1 MRHCTLRRMNR
12 FEAVVHRVKAT
23 VPPAALDL
31 GLTAVG
37 EGTVLWG
44 VNASQAAYNNGAT
57 WPWWVWAFG
66 AAVPLP
72 GLLRRRAPFT
82 AWLATG
88 AIMLLFAFFQNNAAN
103 YNHSTEFPFLVVCA
117 TVAYLGATSQF
128 AAAFAMSIAGVFISV
143 HEIFAKS
150 VLTSLTISLAFT
162 FGRLAAKQRQTS
174 LLLAER
180 VRETEQTAGALAA
193 EAAAAERT
201 RIARDM
207 HDILAHAVSLI
218 VVQAEAG
225 GAVAGTSPDKAIKAF
240 DAIGDTGRDALVQL
254 RRMLGVL
261 REDDVVALAPQPT
274 IAALPGLIDSVRSA
288 EIEVG
293 LESRGVARPL
303 PPDAEIA
310 VFRTVQES
318 LTNVVKHARASKARV
333 ELDWGEDTLAVRIAD
348 DGIGPRAPIPLQAPT
363 ARSRAAGERERVS
376 PTAATTGRGL
386 IGIQERIS
394 SCGGS
399 VMAGPGPGGRGF
411 VVIATLP
418 LQAVQPPQAAQSM
431 QSAQSLPLQPLRTLP
446 G

>member
-1 MRHCTLRRMNR
+1 M
-12 FEAVVHRVKAT
+12 FEAAVHRVKAS
-23 VPPAALDL
+23 VPPVAVDV
-31 GLTAVG
+31 GMTAIG

-44 VNASQAAYNNGAT
+44 VHAAQAAYGTT
-57 WPWWVWAFG
+57 WPWWVWALGF
-66 AAVPLP
+66 AVPLP
-72 GLLRRRAPFT
+72 ALFRRRAPFT
-82 AWLATG
+82 AWLVTG
-88 AIMLLFAFFQNNAAN
+88 SVMLLFAFVQNNVAN

-117 TVAYLGATSQF
+117 TVAYLGSTLQF
-128 AAAFAMSIAGVFISV
+128 ATAFALSVVGVFVSV
-143 HEIFAKS
+143 HEILAKS
-150 VLTSLTISLAFT
+150 IMTSLIICLAFA

-174 LLLAER
+174 LLLADR
-180 VRETEQTAGALAA
+180 VREAEQTAGALAA

-225 GAVAGTSPDKAIKAF
+225 GAVARTAPDKAVRAF
-240 DAIGDTGRDALVQL
+240 DAIGDTGRGALVQL

-261 REDDVVALAPQPT
+261 RDDDAVAIALAPQPT

-288 EIEVG
+288 EIEVS
-293 LESRGVARPL
+293 LESRGTRRPL

-318 LTNVVKHARASKARV
+318 LTNVVKHARASRARV

-348 DGIGPRAPIPLQAPT
+348 DGIGPRAVGAGVAGAGLVAGMGAGLKAGAGLVAPP
-363 ARSRAAGERERVS
+363 RGRADREREREREKDRERGS
-376 PTAATTGRGL
+376 GASAATGRGL

-399 VMAGPGPGGRGF
+399 VMSGPGPGGRGF
-411 VVIATLP
+411 LVIATLP
-418 LQAVQPPQAAQSM
+418 LR
-431 QSAQSLPLQPLRTLP
+431 PLVV
-446 G
+446 